1 MSVNVIV
8 KVEDG
13 NFDKAF
19 SIFKREVSK
28 HGILD
33 EVKKRSEYI
42 KPSEKKHRERKRI
55 KKRRNEQQA
64 PENKLF
70 GKSFTKKG

>member
-1 MSVNVIV
+1 MSVNVTV

-28 HGILD
+28 HRILD
-33 EVKKRSEYI
+33 EVKKRSEYV

-55 KKRRNEQQA
+55 KRRYEQQA
-64 PENKLF
+64 TESKLS
-70 GKSFTKKG
+70 GKSFTQKS